1 MTSRS
6 AENVTTGAPALEI
19 KDVVAGYGGGDV
31 LHGVSM
37 QVYEG
42 GITCVV
48 GPNGAGKSTLLG
60 TISGLLNPRLG
71 HVSLRG
77 ERLSGKSPRQVL
89 DMGVVLV
96 PQNHSL
102 FREMTVRENIVLGG
116 YILRQR
122 GLADRRLDHVLEMF
136 PQVTE
141 WLGKKAG
148 SLSGGQQRLVE
159 FARCLMLDPSL
170 VILDEPSMGLS
181 PLVLKSVFDAV
192 RLMNKQGKTILL
204 VEQNA
209 RAGLRLSTH
218 GVVLENGRVRLAGS
232 GREVLHHPEIGAL
245 YLGGAV
251 TDAVRRPGPRGRE
264 RERGGRE
271 RGRRGDSRRGRGG
284 RGERSRRERR
294 RVERHRCPLIIDAH
308 CHVIVPEMTARSV
321 PEAWRPALRTED
333 GQRIVGFRGR
343 ELTSAVGE
351 FSDVE
356 IMLADAAS
364 TGIGH
369 LLLSPWINLV
379 PVDAQP
385 DEARLVCRVQNES
398 LARLVAAH
406 PGRLSAVGAVCV
418 QDPALAARELADLM
432 TVPGLHGV
440 EIPSSVGGR
449 YLGDD
454 FFLPFW
460 AAAAE
465 TGALVFIHPSTR
477 GFGIPALDGY
487 YLWNSVGN
495 PLETAIT
502 AAHIAV
508 AGVLERFP
516 QLRILLA
523 HGGGALPVLRG
534 RLRRAHAIRPEASE
548 RLSQG
553 PDVSLRRFHYDT
565 VTHDEGLLADL
576 VRYAGPEQVLLGS
589 DRPFDMG
596 TDHPADEVRALRLG
610 PGEDLILGGN
620 AARLLGIDHA

>member
-1 MTSRS
+1 MAAANAAA
-6 AENVTTGAPALEI
+6 AEIAAADAE
-19 KDVVAGYGGGDV
+19 A
-31 LHGVSM
+31 GVSD
-37 QVYEG
+37 
-42 GITCVV
+42 
-48 GPNGAGKSTLLG
+48 PAANGS
-60 TISGLLNPRLG
+60 R
-71 HVSLRG
+71 V
-77 ERLSGKSPRQVL
+77 ER
-89 DMGVVLV
+89 
-96 PQNHSL
+96 
-102 FREMTVRENIVLGG
+102 
-116 YILRQR
+116 
-122 GLADRRLDHVLEMF
+122 
-136 PQVTE
+136 
-141 WLGKKAG
+141 
-148 SLSGGQQRLVE
+148 
-159 FARCLMLDPSL
+159 RCL
-170 VILDEPSMGLS
+170 
-181 PLVLKSVFDAV
+181 
-192 RLMNKQGKTILL
+192 
-204 VEQNA
+204 
-209 RAGLRLSTH
+209 
-218 GVVLENGRVRLAGS
+218 
-232 GREVLHHPEIGAL
+232 
-245 YLGGAV
+245 
-251 TDAVRRPGPRGRE
+251 E
-264 RERGGRE
+264 RH
-271 RGRRGDSRRGRGG
+271 
-284 RGERSRRERR
+284 

-495 PLETAIT
+495 PLETAVT

-516 QLRILLA
+516 ELRILLA

-576 VRYAGPEQVLLGS
+576 VQYAGPEQVLLGS

>member
-1 MTSRS
+1 M
-6 AENVTTGAPALEI
+6 
-19 KDVVAGYGGGDV
+19 
-31 LHGVSM
+31 
-37 QVYEG
+37 
-42 GITCVV
+42 
-48 GPNGAGKSTLLG
+48 
-60 TISGLLNPRLG
+60 
-71 HVSLRG
+71 
-77 ERLSGKSPRQVL
+77 
-89 DMGVVLV
+89 
-96 PQNHSL
+96 
-102 FREMTVRENIVLGG
+102 
-116 YILRQR
+116 
-122 GLADRRLDHVLEMF
+122 
-136 PQVTE
+136 
-141 WLGKKAG
+141 
-148 SLSGGQQRLVE
+148 
-159 FARCLMLDPSL
+159 
-170 VILDEPSMGLS
+170 
-181 PLVLKSVFDAV
+181 
-192 RLMNKQGKTILL
+192 
-204 VEQNA
+204 
-209 RAGLRLSTH
+209 
-218 GVVLENGRVRLAGS
+218 
-232 GREVLHHPEIGAL
+232 
-245 YLGGAV
+245 
-251 TDAVRRPGPRGRE
+251 
-264 RERGGRE
+264 
-271 RGRRGDSRRGRGG
+271 
-284 RGERSRRERR
+284 
-294 RVERHRCPLIIDAH
+294 IIDAH
-308 CHVIVPEMTARSV
+308 CHVIVPEMTTRSV

-398 LARLVAAH
+398 LARLTAAH
-406 PGRLSAVGAVCV
+406 PGRLSAVGAVPV
-418 QDPALAARELADLM
+418 QNPALAARELADLM
-432 TVPGLHGV
+432 KVPGLHGV

-460 AAAAE
+460 SAAAE

-495 PLETAIT
+495 PLETAVT

-534 RLRRAHAIRPEASE
+534 RLRRAHAIRPEAAE

-576 VRYAGPEQVLLGS
+576 VQYAGPEQVLLGS

-610 PGEDLILGGN
+610 PAEDLILGGN
-620 AARLLGIDHA
+620 AARLLRLDSA

>member
-1 MTSRS
+1 M
-6 AENVTTGAPALEI
+6 
-19 KDVVAGYGGGDV
+19 
-31 LHGVSM
+31 
-37 QVYEG
+37 
-42 GITCVV
+42 
-48 GPNGAGKSTLLG
+48 
-60 TISGLLNPRLG
+60 
-71 HVSLRG
+71 
-77 ERLSGKSPRQVL
+77 
-89 DMGVVLV
+89 
-96 PQNHSL
+96 
-102 FREMTVRENIVLGG
+102 
-116 YILRQR
+116 
-122 GLADRRLDHVLEMF
+122 
-136 PQVTE
+136 
-141 WLGKKAG
+141 
-148 SLSGGQQRLVE
+148 
-159 FARCLMLDPSL
+159 
-170 VILDEPSMGLS
+170 
-181 PLVLKSVFDAV
+181 
-192 RLMNKQGKTILL
+192 
-204 VEQNA
+204 
-209 RAGLRLSTH
+209 
-218 GVVLENGRVRLAGS
+218 
-232 GREVLHHPEIGAL
+232 
-245 YLGGAV
+245 
-251 TDAVRRPGPRGRE
+251 
-264 RERGGRE
+264 
-271 RGRRGDSRRGRGG
+271 
-284 RGERSRRERR
+284 
-294 RVERHRCPLIIDAH
+294 IIDAH

-356 IMLADAAS
+356 IMLGDAAG

-379 PVDAQP
+379 PVDAEP

-406 PGRLSAVGAVCV
+406 PGRLSAVGAVAV

-432 TVPGLHGV
+432 KVPGLHGV

-495 PLETAIT
+495 PLETAVT

-534 RLRRAHAIRPEASE
+534 RLRRAHAIRPEAAE

-565 VTHDEGLLADL
+565 VTHD
-576 VRYAGPEQVLLGS
+576 AGPAG
-589 DRPFDMG
+589 RPG
-596 TDHPADEVRALRLG
+596 PVRRPGAGPARLG
-610 PGEDLILGGN
+610 PALRHGDRPSRRRGAR
-620 AARLLGIDHA
+620 AAPRPRRGPDPGRERRAPAGARRWLNPAAPGRP